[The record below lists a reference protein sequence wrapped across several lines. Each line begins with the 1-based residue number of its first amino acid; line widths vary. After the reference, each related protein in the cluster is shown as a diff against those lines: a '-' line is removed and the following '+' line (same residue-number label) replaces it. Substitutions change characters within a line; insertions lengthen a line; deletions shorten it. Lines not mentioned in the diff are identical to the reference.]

1 MPRKFLKASAFC
13 VLTLSLILGNAHL
26 AESESPT
33 VLPIREQMPY
43 SQARQELIDRG
54 WQPNLE
60 GDEPNLNSS
69 VVKTLFD
76 LGYEEIKDCAGTGE
90 ELCRFEFVN
99 QHNQLL
105 VVIGGSTGRGAGEQ
119 FVRRWWIE
127 RNSGSPYPQRSRADS
142 LVVEKRELRS
152 CVCSNP
158 P

>member
-1 MPRKFLKASAFC
+1 MSQKFLKASAFC
-13 VLTLSLILGNAHL
+13 VLTLALIFGSAHL
-26 AESESPT
+26 AESKLPE

-76 LGYEEIKDCAGTGE
+76 LGYEETKDCAGTGE
-90 ELCRFEFVN
+90 GLCRFEFVN

-105 VVIGGSTGRGAGEQ
+105 IVIGAPGRGAGEQ

-127 RNSGSPYPQRSRADS
+127 SR
-142 LVVEKRELRS
+142 
-152 CVCSNP
+152 
-158 P
+158 